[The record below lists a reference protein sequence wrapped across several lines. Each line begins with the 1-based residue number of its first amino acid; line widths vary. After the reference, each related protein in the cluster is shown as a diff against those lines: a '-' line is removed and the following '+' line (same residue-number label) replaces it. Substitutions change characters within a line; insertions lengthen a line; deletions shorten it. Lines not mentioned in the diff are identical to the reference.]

1 METILYLSNK
11 LLVQVWSRRITG
23 VGDGFLQGT
32 EALAQGVAFGVS
44 GVLRKPV
51 ESARQNG
58 LIGLAHGLGQACLGF
73 VVQPV
78 SGALDFF
85 SLTVDGIGA
94 SFSRCLEVINNKT
107 IIQRIRNPRAIRSDN
122 VLREYSETEAVGQV
136 LQNPYNVNVYL
147 LGHTNFKLKCSI
159 SPLNDLLKNLFFYV
173 EYRSMKLQFK
183 ALVSKY
189 IFPLKIVY
197 FFFNFFR

>member
-1 METILYLSNK
+1 M
-11 LLVQVWSRRITG
+11 
-23 VGDGFLQGT
+23 
-32 EALAQGVAFGVS
+32 S

-58 LIGLAHGLGQACLGF
+58 LIGLAHGLGRACLGF

-107 IIQRIRNPRAIRSDN
+107 IIQRIRNPRAIRADN

-136 LQNPYNVNVYL
+136 LL
-147 LGHTNFKLKCSI
+147 L
-159 SPLNDLLKNLFFYV
+159 
-173 EYRSMKLQFK
+173 
-183 ALVSKY
+183 
-189 IFPLKIVY
+189 
-197 FFFNFFR
+197 